1 MASDKSIAVK
11 ESLQQRIRS
20 VPTLLRYVEPKTHA
34 LMSPLLLSAL
44 PFCQYDF
51 SCLAS
56 PLSFTGG
63 FEVRT

>member
-20 VPTLLRYVEPKTHA
+20 VSTLLRYVEPHSNA

-44 PFCQYDF
+44 PFVIMISHLLLHPF
-51 SCLAS
+51 L
-56 PLSFTGG
+56 LTGG
-63 FEVRT
+63 FKIRT